1 MKEFDKSKLT
11 AGSSIATTLLIFLSS
26 TCCIGPLMV
35 IFSFIGISSVTL
47 LAIEN
52 VFGPYRMI
60 ILIIT
65 SISLILGFYLAYKPQ
80 KLDCEP
86 GKVCDQPNS
95 RKIQRFGLWLATG
108 FLIILLYFTYI
119 HPNLDVWFGI
129 YL

>member
-1 MKEFDKSKLT
+1 MNEFDNSKLT

-35 IFSFIGISSVTL
+35 IFSFIGISSGTL

-52 VFGPYRMI
+52 VVGPYRMI

-65 SISLILGFYLAYKPQ
+65 AISLIFGFYLAYKPQ
-80 KLDCEP
+80 EVDCEP
-86 GKVCDQPNS
+86 GKICAQPQS
-95 RKIQRFGLWLATG
+95 KKIQRFGLWLAAG
-108 FLIILLYFTYI
+108 FLVILLYFTYV